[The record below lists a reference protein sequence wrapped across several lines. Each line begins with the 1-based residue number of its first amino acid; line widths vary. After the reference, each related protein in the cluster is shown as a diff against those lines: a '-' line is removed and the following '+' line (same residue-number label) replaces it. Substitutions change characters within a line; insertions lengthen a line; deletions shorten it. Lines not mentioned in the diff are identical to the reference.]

1 PEHLPF
7 SETFDKIGFTYAKVP
22 YQRIHFGAALGFD
35 SDTRRLQVT
44 GMDDPSKF
52 SKNLGL
58 KVGDEFVSINGTQI
72 NFFNIRDLFGSV
84 NNPIKNGDDFEMVVA
99 RKDKSGAEK
108 NVTLKAK
115 ISNT

>member
-1 PEHLPF
+1 RDESDGTIGLQDIISKLSEKYGKNRPFNDDDLFGEITAITSPKVGEFLARYIAGPEHLPF

-52 SKNLGL
+52 
-58 KVGDEFVSINGTQI
+58 
-72 NFFNIRDLFGSV
+72 
-84 NNPIKNGDDFEMVVA
+84 
-99 RKDKSGAEK
+99 
-108 NVTLKAK
+108 
-115 ISNT
+115 